1 MLCYIYK
8 KLPIMTERLNHTIKI
23 LEKVSFSKDL
33 FLKEIKKAIELLLP
47 FEIDQ
52 LKQWISDFTKNKSE
66 LEDIVVIF

>member
-1 MLCYIYK
+1 LLCYIYK

>member
-1 MLCYIYK
+1 
-8 KLPIMTERLNHTIKI
+8 MTERLNHTIKI